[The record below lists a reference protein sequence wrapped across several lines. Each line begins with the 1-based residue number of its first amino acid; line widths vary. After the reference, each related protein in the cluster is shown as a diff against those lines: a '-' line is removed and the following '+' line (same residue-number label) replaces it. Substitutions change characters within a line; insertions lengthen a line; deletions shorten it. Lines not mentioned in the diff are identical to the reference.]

1 MRNLELTTKSQTT
14 VKDTARYS
22 TCIAFTTHTHT
33 HTVPQSNDCCCLQ
46 ALAKDY
52 GLDSGMTDAGKI
64 AVGAAVGVGVTAV
77 AAAGLYLLFG
87 GSKEKKGDR

>member
-1 MRNLELTTKSQTT
+1 M
-14 VKDTARYS
+14 
-22 TCIAFTTHTHT
+22 
-33 HTVPQSNDCCCLQ
+33 
-46 ALAKDY
+46 LAKDY

-87 GSKEKKGDR
+87 GSKEEKGDR